1 MGGMDVTPREL
12 REIDFRTEWKG
23 YHRDDVDD
31 LLERAAATIESQNER
46 VRQLAERT
54 DALQVQTAQATQAA
68 QVEPASRET
77 EDMLR
82 RTLVLAQ
89 RTADE
94 AVAEAQTEARRI
106 TDEADTHA
114 RRVVSEAEANARR
127 VAEGE
132 RQRLEA
138 EVLDLGARR
147 EALLADVEQ
156 LERFANDYRAR
167 LRSAIERDL
176 DTLAAR
182 PPVIDAPRPRLH
194 EVDIPANNPAA
205 GNSTPTPAAMKP
217 PTAPPAVASPPAAA
231 PSSPS
236 APGPVGSSPVEPSPR
251 PAAAPFTPAA
261 SASPSA
267 SPSPAASAEPAP
279 APAAAPPVASVP
291 PFTPVP
297 PVGRVDTPPASMP
310 SPSEGERTIE
320 LDKAP
325 PFSSAPPAGAP
336 IEAEVLDDDAFF
348 ASLREAVRDDSPLG
362 PRPDDGEV
370 SLDEDQDG
378 RFGNVFK
385 RRR

>member
-1 MGGMDVTPREL
+1 MPFADGIASPAGDHAVSMALMDVTPREL

-31 LLERAAATIESQNER
+31 LLERAAATIEAQNER
-46 VRQLAERT
+46 VRQVTERA
-54 DALQVQTAQATQAA
+54 DALQLETAQA
-68 QVEPASRET
+68 EPASRET

-94 AVAEAQTEARRI
+94 AVAEAQAEARRI

-176 DTLAAR
+176 DTLATR
-182 PPVIDAPRPRLH
+182 PPVVDSPRPRLH
-194 EVDIPANNPAA
+194 EVDIPAGNTTQTSPAA
-205 GNSTPTPAAMKP
+205 KPPVSTPPVPTGPPATSLPASTPFAPTPFAA
-217 PTAPPAVASPPAAA
+217 PAVASPAPAQAPA
-231 PSSPS
+231 PSP
-236 APGPVGSSPVEPSPR
+236 
-251 PAAAPFTPAA
+251 TPT
-261 SASPSA
+261 P
-267 SPSPAASAEPAP
+267 SPSPAPTVAPTPLAPAAQATPFPAP
-279 APAAAPPVASVP
+279 APAASPAPP
-291 PFTPVP
+291 
-297 PVGRVDTPPASMP
+297 TPPA
-310 SPSEGERTIE
+310 
-320 LDKAP
+320 
-325 PFSSAPPAGAP
+325 
-336 IEAEVLDDDAFF
+336 
-348 ASLREAVRDDSPLG
+348 
-362 PRPDDGEV
+362 
-370 SLDEDQDG
+370 
-378 RFGNVFK
+378 
-385 RRR
+385 

>member
-1 MGGMDVTPREL
+1 MDVTPREL

-31 LLERAAATIESQNER
+31 LLERAAATIEAQNER
-46 VRQLAERT
+46 VRQVSERA
-54 DALQVQTAQATQAA
+54 DALQAESTQG
-68 QVEPASRET
+68 EPATRET

-176 DTLAAR
+176 DTLATR
-182 PPVIDAPRPRLH
+182 PPVVDSPRPRLH
-194 EVDIPANNPAA
+194 EVDIPAANNSP
-205 GNSTPTPAAMKP
+205 GSP
-217 PTAPPAVASPPAAA
+217 PVAQAPVNAPPATAASAASA
-231 PSSPS
+231 PSILSPVNPPTPPS
-236 APGPVGSSPVEPSPR
+236 APTPPR
-251 PAAAPFTPAA
+251 PTPGPFTPAA
-261 SASPSA
+261 DTPAPVVPVVPVVPVA
-267 SPSPAASAEPAP
+267 SPSPSSSSSSSSFPTPPPAPPAAPIVRDEPASASPEP
-279 APAAAPPVASVP
+279 
-291 PFTPVP
+291 
-297 PVGRVDTPPASMP
+297 
-310 SPSEGERTIE
+310 ERTIE

-325 PFSSAPPAGAP
+325 PFAPAP
-336 IEAEVLDDDAFF
+336 DQPLEAEVLDDDAFF

-362 PRPDDGEV
+362 PRTDDADV
-370 SLDEDQDG
+370 NLDEDQDG

>member
-1 MGGMDVTPREL
+1 MTLMDVTPREL

-31 LLERAAATIESQNER
+31 LLERAAATIEALNER
-46 VRQLAERT
+46 VRQVVERA
-54 DALQVQTAQATQAA
+54 DALQAASTQG
-68 QVEPASRET
+68 EPATRET

-176 DTLAAR
+176 DTLATR
-182 PPVIDAPRPRLH
+182 PPVVDSPRPRLH
-194 EVDIPANNPAA
+194 EVDIPAAANSPAPPPA
-205 GNSTPTPAAMKP
+205 PQPQASTMPATSANAPSTLSPVSPPTP
-217 PTAPPAVASPPAAA
+217 
-231 PSSPS
+231 
-236 APGPVGSSPVEPSPR
+236 PR
-251 PAAAPFTPAA
+251 PT
-261 SASPSA
+261 
-267 SPSPAASAEPAP
+267 PAP
-279 APAAAPPVASVP
+279 APATAPPPDATFAPPMVRDEAAPVAP
-291 PFTPVP
+291 MITPEP
-297 PVGRVDTPPASMP
+297 
-310 SPSEGERTIE
+310 ERTIE

-325 PFSSAPPAGAP
+325 PFAPEPNRP
-336 IEAEVLDDDAFF
+336 VEAEVLDDDAFF

-362 PRPDDGEV
+362 PRTDEPEV
-370 SLDEDQDG
+370 SLDDEDQDG

>member
-1 MGGMDVTPREL
+1 MTPREL

-54 DALQVQTAQATQAA
+54 DALQVQSAQAA
-68 QVEPASRET
+68 QAEPASRET

-106 TDEADTHA
+106 TEEADTHA

-176 DTLAAR
+176 DTLATR
-182 PPVIDAPRPRLH
+182 PPVVDAPRPRLH

-205 GNSTPTPAAMKP
+205 NNSNV
-217 PTAPPAVASPPAAA
+217 APSAPEAPLTPPAAP
-231 PSSPS
+231 PSGP
-236 APGPVGSSPVEPSPR
+236 ATPGPVGSSPVAPAPR
-251 PAAAPFTPAA
+251 PAAVPFTPAA
-261 SASPSA
+261 ASQPQ
-267 SPSPAASAEPAP
+267 PPAAV
-279 APAAAPPVASVP
+279 PPVASAP

-297 PVGRVDTPPASMP
+297 PVGRVETAPAGAQQPGGASVPP
-310 SPSEGERTIE
+310 SPPEGERTIE
-320 LDKAP
+320 FDKAP
-325 PFSSAPPAGAP
+325 PFASAPPAAEP
-336 IEAEVLDDDAFF
+336 IQAEVLDDDAFF
-348 ASLREAVRDDSPLG
+348 ASLREAVRDDTPLG
-362 PRPDDGEV
+362 PRPDDAEV
-370 SLDEDQDG
+370 SLDEDPDG

>member
-1 MGGMDVTPREL
+1 MDVTPREL

-31 LLERAAATIESQNER
+31 LLERAAATIEAQNER
-46 VRQLAERT
+46 VRQVSERA
-54 DALQVQTAQATQAA
+54 DALQVENAQAAA
-68 QVEPASRET
+68 QGAPATRET

-106 TDEADTHA
+106 TDEADSHA

-167 LRSAIERDL
+167 LRAAIERDL
-176 DTLAAR
+176 DTLATR
-182 PPVIDAPRPRLH
+182 PPVVDSPRPRLH
-194 EVDIPANNPAA
+194 EVDIPAPNGGPGAPAV
-205 GNSTPTPAAMKP
+205 PTPANAA
-217 PTAPPAVASPPAAA
+217 PTPPATPAPASPA
-231 PSSPS
+231 PLT
-236 APGPVGSSPVEPSPR
+236 PVNPTPPR
-251 PAAAPFTPAA
+251 PTPGPFTPAA
-261 SASPSA
+261 ETAPPGPTSTSSTPPAA
-267 SPSPAASAEPAP
+267 SPAAPVAPLVPVVRDEPAPPVVAAP
-279 APAAAPPVASVP
+279 APAVEP
-291 PFTPVP
+291 
-297 PVGRVDTPPASMP
+297 D
-310 SPSEGERTIE
+310 RTIE

-325 PFSSAPPAGAP
+325 PIPSTPAPDQP

-362 PRPDDGEV
+362 PRADDAEV
-370 SLDEDQDG
+370 TLDDEDQDG

>member
-1 MGGMDVTPREL
+1 MDVTPREL

-31 LLERAAATIESQNER
+31 LLERAATTIEAQNER
-46 VRQLAERT
+46 VRQIVERA
-54 DALQVQTAQATQAA
+54 DALQAETAQAA
-68 QVEPASRET
+68 PASRET

-106 TDEADTHA
+106 TEEADTHA

-138 EVLDLGARR
+138 EVLELGARR

-176 DTLAAR
+176 DTLATR
-182 PPVIDAPRPRLH
+182 PPVVDAPRPRLH
-194 EVDIPANNPAA
+194 EVDIPAANANNNTQSSPA
-205 GNSTPTPAAMKP
+205 PR
-217 PTAPPAVASPPAAA
+217 PPAGASPPARTNPAPGTAA
-231 PSSPS
+231 PTGPASG
-236 APGPVGSSPVEPSPR
+236 APAPP
-251 PAAAPFTPAA
+251 PFTPADA
-261 SASPSA
+261 TTPAPNPS
-267 SPSPAASAEPAP
+267 P
-279 APAAAPPVASVP
+279 APAAPVPPAAQATPFTPAPPTP
-291 PFTPVP
+291 DPVP
-297 PVGRVDTPPASMP
+297 PVERAGSPADAAPAAP
-310 SPSEGERTIE
+310 SAASEGERTIE
-320 LDKAP
+320 LDKEPSFPGP
-325 PFSSAPPAGAP
+325 PSASEPL
-336 IEAEVLDDDAFF
+336 EAEVLDDDAFF

-362 PRPDDGEV
+362 PRSEESEV
-370 SLDEDQDG
+370 SLDDDQDG